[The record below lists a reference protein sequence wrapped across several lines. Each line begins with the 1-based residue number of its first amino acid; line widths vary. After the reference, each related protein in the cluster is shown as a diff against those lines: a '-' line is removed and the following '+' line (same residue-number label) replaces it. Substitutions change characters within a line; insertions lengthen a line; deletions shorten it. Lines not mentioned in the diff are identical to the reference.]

1 MTIDLRGSYFA
12 ISNPLTVLA
21 RWLNPY
27 RHHEIVIL
35 NSHELEV
42 RWTRR
47 VNNALQRRSRPLFV
61 EMRLYFSCVVQKRVL
76 FHHESNNDHVA
87 VNEQLLVCFH
97 PVEALSCD
105 PEQFAKNH
113 PVKRQLSS
121 RAASRMYPARLLLDY
136 TKGQW
141 HGEFSI

>member
-12 ISNPLTVLA
+12 INNPLSLLA

-27 RHHEIVIL
+27 QHHETVKL
-35 NSHELEV
+35 NGHELEV

-47 VNNALQRRSRPLFV
+47 ANNALQRRSRSLFV
-61 EMRLYFSCVVQKRVL
+61 EMQLYFSCVVQKRVL
-76 FHHESNNDHVA
+76 FHTEGNDGYVA
-87 VNEQLLVCFH
+87 VNEQLIVCFH
-97 PVEALSCD
+97 PVEALSCK
-105 PEQFAKNH
+105 PEQFAKDH
-113 PVKRQLSS
+113 PVKRQLSG

-136 TKGQW
+136 AKGQW